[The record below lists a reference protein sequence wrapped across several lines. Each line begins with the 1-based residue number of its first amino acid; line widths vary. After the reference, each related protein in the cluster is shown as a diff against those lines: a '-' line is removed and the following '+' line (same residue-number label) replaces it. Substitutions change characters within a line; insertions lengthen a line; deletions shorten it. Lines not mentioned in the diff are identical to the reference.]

1 MALSKKSRSDDTM
14 VAVGF
19 SPRIGPRS
27 APRRGATPDSGGI
40 PNAHAS
46 LRDAHPLISLFR
58 GLKPTAT
65 FAASL
70 CEAKSAVASQAIP
83 VTLTTN

>member
-1 MALSKKSRSDDTM
+1 M

-19 SPRIGPRS
+19 SPRMGEGNG
-27 APRRGATPDSGGI
+27 PRRGATPDAGGMTKVQ
-40 PNAHAS
+40 AS
-46 LRDAHPLISLFR
+46 LRDAHLLVSLFR

-70 CEAKSAVASQAIP
+70 CEAKSAVASPAIP
-83 VTLTTN
+83 ATLPTH